1 MMRLTAKAAAPS
13 WHLLLLSLLWV
24 LALAK
29 DGPKLSVTKFDHP
42 PLGLAYFEDSDIVVF
57 HDVDAGIIYRSSDA
71 GANWSKVKAIP
82 EGDAFLLTTHPY
94 DSKIAYALT
103 LGKTHYKTED
113 QGETWSKFETPAV
126 PSRFQPEIL
135 VFHAE
140 DPKRVIFNGMECDG
154 IFCDE
159 QASYTTDNFKSVELL
174 RAFTAGCWWA
184 KLSPEFTTG
193 DKDLDKKRVLC
204 IIKDPFSLFV
214 EDQRLVISD
223 DFFAVVNKEV
233 QEFEPNMDTNKGV
246 GGVANIAVVKSFLLV
261 ATSSFQSDEMA
272 LYVTDDTLK
281 WHRAMFPTSDNHDH
295 SHQINQEAYTVL
307 ESTNYSIQ
315 IDVLTS
321 SPSNPMGVLFTSN
334 SNGTYFT
341 ENVPYTNRNGKGHVD
356 FEKVHGIQG
365 VFIVNVVENGP
376 DVDKKGAEKQVVT
389 QISFDDGRTFE
400 SLKADGDKIH
410 LHSITE
416 LDNTGRVFTSPAPGL
431 VMGNGN
437 TGKALGKFA
446 DANLYVSDDAGITW
460 KEALKGPHKYEFGDQ
475 GSILLAVKDSRKDDV
490 SEISYSLDHGEHWE
504 SVALP
509 DKLSVKPAILTTTQ
523 DSTSLKF
530 LLIGE
535 KDRAYHMIAI
545 DFGAMDK
552 RTCEDKDLEDW
563 HARADDDGK
572 PTCIMGH
579 KQTYRRRKKT
589 ADCFIKSNFKDPVPI
604 TEDCEC
610 SDADFECDYN
620 FRRDPEDNKVCK
632 KVGPLPAPDGACKD
646 KSGTFKGSSGWR
658 LIPGNTCKRTKGEQ
672 KDDPVERKCEDA
684 TVPSVPGTPA
694 NGGEVTHK
702 QFIFDTKLQD
712 FQKIYLDRSDS
723 SQSDDETVIVRP
735 AEDEGNGRLKIEQK
749 LWLSS
754 DHGKS
759 FKRILE
765 GEKIQGIYPHL
776 FLKDLVYFTTGS
788 DKVIYTLDRG
798 KSFHSFK
805 APTDPGDRFPLSF
818 HPDKRDWLIWVGQTC
833 DKVGGKETCFPEAS
847 ISIDR
852 GDNWKTMLRFAER
865 CEFTGH
871 SAYKFRSQKQVICL
885 AREEENNDAPLTIM
899 TSDDFFQE
907 DKAIFKDSVTNFATM
922 NEFIVVAGRD
932 PETEDMHAL
941 ASLDGKHFERAHFPY
956 NFHEGHENEYTLL
969 DSSTHAI
976 NLFVRTEG
984 GADREYGS
992 IIKSNSNGTSYVLSA
1007 ANVNCNEE
1015 TYVDFEKVAGL
1026 EGVALINIVTN
1037 ANKGEKTKDL
1047 QTKISHN
1054 DGSEWG
1060 FLAPPAKDVDG
1071 KAYPCSSSKGDES
1084 CALHLHHYT
1093 ERDDKRKTFAAATA
1107 VGLIFGIGNVGSKLG
1122 EIKNAD
1128 TFMSTDGGVSWK
1140 NVKKGSWSWQ
1150 YGDQGSIIVL
1160 AQRYTRNNPVKSR
1173 AISYSTDEGNT
1184 WKNLEFA
1191 DSDVALLDITTL
1203 RSGTS
1208 RNFLL
1213 WCRSGRGKL
1222 FSVNLDFSGLA
1233 DKPCEH
1239 TKASDS
1245 DYYLWSPKHPLQ
1257 DDDCLF
1263 GHVSKY
1269 LRKKTDRKCYNKQNL
1284 QRLYDHED
1292 CACSRRDYECDF
1304 NFELDNHGQCQL
1316 VNGFT
1321 PLTGDDW
1328 CEKYPNE
1335 TSYFEP
1341 TGYRRVP
1348 LSTCRGGNELDKTS
1362 TEHPCKGHE
1371 EDFKRKHGTSGVVI
1385 FFAVVIPFTLA
1396 GIIGWYVYRNWNGK
1410 FGQIRLGENSSTFD
1424 SDQPWIKY
1432 PIIAVSAVAAVVV
1445 SLPVMVSSLARLA
1458 SSSFG
1463 RFGQR
1468 SDGSWF
1474 SRGARRFTT
1483 RDSFARGRGDYS
1495 IVDDE
1500 GELLGEES
1508 DEEV

>member
-13 WHLLLLSLLWV
+13 WHFLLLSLLWV

-29 DGPKLSVTKFDHP
+29 DEPKLSVTKFDHP
-42 PLGLAYFEDSDIVVF
+42 PLGLSYFEDSDIVVF
-57 HDVDAGIIYRSSDA
+57 HDVEEGVIYRSNDA
-71 GANWSKVKAIP
+71 GANWAKVESIP
-82 EGDAFLLTTHPY
+82 KGDAFLLTTHPF
-94 DSKIAYALT
+94 DSKSAFVLT
-103 LGKTHYKTED
+103 SGKTHYKTDD
-113 QGETWSKFETPAV
+113 QGESWSKFETPVV

-135 VFHAE
+135 VFHAA
-140 DPKRVIFNGMECDG
+140 DPKRIIFNGMECDG

-159 QASYTTDNFKSVELL
+159 QASYTTDGFKSVDLL

-193 DKDLDKKRVLC
+193 DKDLDQKRVLC

-223 DFFAVVNKEV
+223 DFFAVVDKEV

-246 GGVANIAVVKSFLLV
+246 GGVANIAIVKSYLLV

-272 LYVTDDTLK
+272 LYVTDDTLN

-315 IDVLTS
+315 IDVMTS

-341 ENVPYTNRNGKGHVD
+341 ENVPYTNRNSKGHVD
-356 FEKVHGIQG
+356 FEKVQGIQG
-365 VFIVNVVENGP
+365 IFIVNVVENGA
-376 DVDKKGAEKQVVT
+376 DVDKKGAEKAVVT
-389 QISFDDGRTFE
+389 QITFDDGRTFE
-400 SLKADGDKIH
+400 SIKAGGDRIH
-410 LHSITE
+410 LHSVTE
-416 LDNTGRVFTSPAPGL
+416 LDNVGRVFTSPAPGL

-446 DANLYVSDDAGITW
+446 DANLYVSDDAGVTW

-475 GSILLAVKDSRKDDV
+475 GSILVAVKDSRKDDV
-490 SEISYSLDHGEHWE
+490 SEFSYSLDHGEHWD
-504 SVALP
+504 SVTLP
-509 DKLSVKPAILTTTQ
+509 EKLSIKPDLLTTTQ

-535 KDRAYHMIAI
+535 KDRVYHMVSI
-545 DFGAMDK
+545 DFGALDK

-563 HARADDDGK
+563 YARVDDDGK

-579 KQTYRRRKKT
+579 KQTYRRRKKS
-589 ADCFIKSNFKDPVPI
+589 ADCFIKSNFKDPVAS

-610 SDADFECDYN
+610 TDADFECDYN
-620 FRRDPEDNKVCK
+620 FRRDPDDNKVCK
-632 KVGPLPAPDGACKD
+632 KAGPLPAPEGACKD
-646 KSGTFKGSSGWR
+646 KSDSFKGSSGWR

-672 KDDPVERKCEDA
+672 KDDPVERKCDDA
-684 TVPSVPGTPA
+684 SAPGVPPA
-694 NGGEVTHK
+694 NGDVTLK

-712 FQKIYLDRSDS
+712 VQKIYLERSDAS
-723 SQSDDETVIVRP
+723 ASDDETVIVRP
-735 AEDEGNGRLKIEQK
+735 AEDQGGGRYKIEQK
-749 LWLSS
+749 LWITHN
-754 DHGKS
+754 HGKT

-765 GEKIQGIYPHL
+765 GEKIQGIYPHAY
-776 FLKDLVYFTTGS
+776 LKDVVYFTTS
-788 DKVIYTLDRG
+788 ESNKVIYSIDRG
-798 KSFHSFK
+798 QSFHSFK
-805 APTDPGDRFPLSF
+805 APTELGDGFPLNF
-818 HPDKRDWLIWVGQTC
+818 HPDKKDWLIWVGKAC
-833 DKVGGKETCFPEAS
+833 DKVGGKETCFREAS

-871 SAYKFRSQKQVICL
+871 SAYKFRSQKQIVCL
-885 AREEENNDAPLTIM
+885 AREEENNDAPLTIV

-907 DKAIFKDSVTNFATM
+907 EKAIFKGPVTNFATM

-932 PETEDMHAL
+932 PETDDMHAL
-941 ASLDGKHFERAHFPY
+941 ASLDGKHFEKAHFPY

-1007 ANVNCNEE
+1007 SNVNCNEE
-1015 TYVDFEKVAGL
+1015 TYVDFEKVSGL
-1026 EGVALINIVTN
+1026 EGVTLINVVTN
-1037 ANKGEKTKDL
+1037 TDKDQKTKDL

-1054 DGSEWG
+1054 DGSEWAY
-1060 FLAPPAKDVDG
+1060 LPPPAKDVDG

-1107 VGLIFGIGNVGSKLG
+1107 VGLLFGVGNVGPTLG
-1122 EIKNAD
+1122 DIKKSD
-1128 TFMSTDGGVSWK
+1128 TFMSTDSGVSWK

-1160 AQRYTRNNPVKSR
+1160 VQRFTRNNPVKTR
-1173 AISYSTDEGNT
+1173 YVSYSTDEGNT
-1184 WKNLEFA
+1184 WKDFEFA
-1191 DSDVALLDITTL
+1191 DSDVSVLDITTL

-1213 WCRSGRGKL
+1213 WCKSGRGRL
-1222 FSVNLDFSGLA
+1222 FSVNLDFTGLT
-1233 DKPCEH
+1233 DKACEF
-1239 TKASDS
+1239 TKGGDS

-1263 GHVSKY
+1263 GHVAKY

-1284 QRLYDHED
+1284 QRLYEHED

-1321 PLTGDDW
+1321 PISGKEW
-1328 CEKYPNE
+1328 CTNNPNE

-1348 LSTCRGGNELDKTS
+1348 LSTCQGGNELDKTS
-1362 TEHPCKGHE
+1362 TEHPCEGHE
-1371 EDFKRKHGTSGVVI
+1371 DEFEKKHRTSGVVI
-1385 FFAVVIPFTLA
+1385 FFAVVIPFALA
-1396 GIIGWYVYRNWNGK
+1396 GTMGWYVYRNWNGK
-1410 FGQIRLGENSSTFD
+1410 FGQIRLGDNSSTFD

-1445 SLPVMVSSLARLA
+1445 SLPVMVSSLGRLVA
-1458 SSSFG
+1458 SSFG

-1468 SDGSWF
+1468 SDRSWF
-1474 SRGARRFTT
+1474 SRGTRRFTT
-1483 RDSFARGRGDYS
+1483 RDSFARGRGEYS